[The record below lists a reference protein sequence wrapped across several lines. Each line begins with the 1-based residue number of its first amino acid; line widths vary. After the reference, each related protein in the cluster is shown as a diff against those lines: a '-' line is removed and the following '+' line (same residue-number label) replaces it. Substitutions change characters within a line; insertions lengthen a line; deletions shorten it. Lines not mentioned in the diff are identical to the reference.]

1 MDNFSQLQAF
11 MWANEHGNFSAAAR
25 ANGLTPSTISKLITR
40 LENRAFDDAR
50 V

>member
-11 MWANEHGNFSAAAR
+11 MWANEHGNFCAAAR